1 MIYFSTK
8 TIKNIQHFLLIV
20 ISLNFFA
27 CTSSNN
33 NSIVENAD
41 IVIENA
47 EMQLT
52 FGNNGSAKSL
62 IHKPTGQ
69 ECLMQN
75 VNLPAFSI
83 TQDMPY
89 DNEIKLTY
97 PAKSKTFEAD
107 SLYREG
113 DNLIVSFELTDYE
126 AVVNL
131 NITDD
136 YIGFTLEGMRYKMA
150 AIGDKRKT
158 RIDEFVFLQMPIKNR
173 THFGEWLNVMWDD
186 NVAVNLLA
194 TDQFCRID
202 AQDRN
207 GYKIFQAG
215 GEREVKMEGIGA
227 ALITTAKD
235 KLMDRID
242 RVEHDFS
249 LPLGVESRRSKEY
262 KNSYYSVRGKLSPQ
276 NIDEHIAFAKQ
287 AGFRQFVI
295 YYMNFAKTMGHFLWR
310 DRFPN
315 GMEDL
320 KEMTRKIR
328 AAGMVPGFHIHYN
341 KATIDDPYVTPVP
354 DGRLNLRRIF
364 TLHKDLNKDATEI
377 LVEENPQ
384 GCTLEEGRRMLKIGT
399 EIISYENYTTEPP
412 YKFIDC
418 KRGVLK
424 TSPAKQ
430 KKCAIIGL
438 LDIDF
443 WPLFVRFNQNTNI
456 QNEVAERLAN
466 IIEECGF
473 RFIYYDGA
481 EDVNPPYWY
490 NVTKA
495 QLVVYN
501 ALKTKSIFAEGAQ
514 KSHYGWHLLTRGN
527 AFDTFRPEDIK
538 TATRRYP
545 IEAIKM
551 ISNDFSSIDFGWIK
565 MELPSNE
572 TIGIQPDM
580 IEYVTSRAFAW
591 NSIISIGGQPDLLE
605 KHPRTNDNLEVIR
618 RWEEVRANDILT
630 EKERESLKN
639 EMQEHILLIDKKGDF
654 ELQPYE
660 QIENVANG
668 NKNLRAFIFERN
680 NKTWVVYWHT
690 SGNGKVELS
699 VDAKKVKLFEELGK
713 DVSFQS
719 GNGKVTLP
727 VDNRR
732 YLEFNLTK
740 DQVLNLF
747 AKANLIE

>member
-1 MIYFSTK
+1 MKIIAAKIKKITPAILIILITLNILSCSNSVSNK
-8 TIKNIQHFLLIV
+8 TTSDKIV
-20 ISLNFFA
+20 
-27 CTSSNN
+27 
-33 NSIVENAD
+33 VENR
-41 IVIENA
+41 
-47 EMQLT
+47 EMRLV
-52 FGNNGSAKSL
+52 FGSNGKAVSL
-62 IHKPTGQ
+62 IHKNSGQ
-69 ECLMQN
+69 ECLVQDAN
-75 VNLPAFSI
+75 VTAFSI

-97 PAKSKTFEAD
+97 PAKPKTFSAD
-107 SLYREG
+107 TLYKEG
-113 DNLIVSFELTDYE
+113 DKLIVGFELTDYE
-126 AVVNL
+126 AVIDVK
-131 NITDD
+131 ITDD
-136 YIGFTLEGMRYKMA
+136 YIGFTLDKMRYKLA

-158 RIDEFVFLQMPIKNR
+158 RIDEFVFLQLPVKDR

-215 GEREVKMEGIGA
+215 GEREVRMEGVGA
-227 ALITTAKD
+227 ALITTAQD
-235 KLMDRID
+235 NLLDRINQ
-242 RVEHDFS
+242 VEHDFNM
-249 LPLGVESRRSKEY
+249 PLGVESRRCDEY
-262 KNSYYSVRGKLSPQ
+262 KYSYYSVRGELSPDK
-276 NIDEHIAFAKQ
+276 IDEHIAYAKQ

-295 YYMNFAKTMGHFLWR
+295 YYMNFAKSMGHFLWN

-341 KATIDDPYVTPVP
+341 KATINDPYVTPIP

-364 TLHKDLNKDATEI
+364 TLRKDLSKDATVI
-377 LVEENPQ
+377 LVEESPQ

-412 YKFIDC
+412 YKFTGC
-418 KRGVLK
+418 KRGALN
-424 TSPAKQ
+424 TTPSKQ
-430 KKCAIIGL
+430 KKCATIGL

-443 WPLFVRFNQNTNI
+443 WPIFVRFNQNTDI
-456 QNEVAERLAN
+456 QNEVAARLAN
-466 IIEECGF
+466 IIETCGF

-501 ALKTKSIFAEGAQ
+501 AMKTKSLFAEGAQ

-545 IEAIKM
+545 VEAIKM

-565 MELPSNE
+565 MELPGEE

-591 NSIISIGGQPDLLE
+591 NSIISIGGQLDLLK
-605 KHPRTNDNLEVIR
+605 KHPRTKDNLEVIR
-618 RWEEVRANDILT
+618 RWEEVRANNILT
-630 EKERESLKN
+630 ENEKESLKN
-639 EMQEHILLIDKKGDF
+639 EMQEHILLIDENGNF
-654 ELQPYE
+654 ELQPYK
-660 QIENVANG
+660 QIKEVAGG
-668 NKNLRAFIFERN
+668 NRNIRAFIFERK

-690 SGNGKVELS
+690 SDSAEIELPVNVENI
-699 VDAKKVKLFEELGK
+699 KLYKELGK
-713 DVSFQS
+713 DVPVQGS
-719 GNGKVTLP
+719 GDKVILPVNDRHYIEFDLPEQEVVTLF
-727 VDNRR
+727 
-732 YLEFNLTK
+732 EE
-740 DQVLNLF
+740 
-747 AKANLIE
+747 AKSV

>member
-1 MIYFSTK
+1 MRNFSAK
-8 TIKNIQHFLLIV
+8 TVKSKLYILMLA
-20 ISLNFFA
+20 ISLIFFY
-27 CTSSNN
+27 CTNKVA
-33 NSIVENAD
+33 VEKDND
-41 IVIENA
+41 VIIENA
-47 EMQLT
+47 EMRLII
-52 FGNNGSAKSL
+52 GSDGVAKSL
-62 IHKPTGQ
+62 IHKATGQ
-69 ECLMQN
+69 ECLMKG

-97 PAKSKTFEAD
+97 PAKPKTFNSD
-107 SLYREG
+107 TLYREG
-113 DNLIVSFELTDYE
+113 DNIVVGFELTDYE
-126 AVVNL
+126 AVISL
-131 NITDD
+131 NITDN
-136 YIGFTLEGMRYKMA
+136 YIGFSLEEMRYKMA

-158 RIDEFVFLQMPIKNR
+158 RIDEFVFLQLPIKDR

-186 NVAVNLLA
+186 EVAVNLLA
-194 TDQFCRID
+194 TDQYCRID
-202 AQDRN
+202 AQNRS

-215 GEREVKMEGIGA
+215 GVREVKMENVGA

-235 KLMDRID
+235 KLLDRID
-242 RVEHDFS
+242 KVEHDFNM
-249 LPLGVESRRSKEY
+249 PLGVESRRTEEY
-262 KNSYYSVRGKLSPQ
+262 KYSYYSVRGKLSPQ

-295 YYMNFAKTMGHFLWR
+295 YYMNFAKTTGHFLWR

-328 AAGMVPGFHIHYN
+328 AAGMVPGLHIHYN
-341 KATIDDPYVTPVP
+341 KATLNDSYVTPVP

-364 TLHKDLNKDATEI
+364 TLRKDLSKDATTI
-377 LVEENPQ
+377 IVQENPQ
-384 GCTLEEGRRMLKIGT
+384 GCTLEEGRRMLKMGT

-412 YKFIDC
+412 YQFLGC
-418 KRGVLK
+418 KRGDLN
-424 TSPAKQ
+424 TTPAKQ
-430 KKCAIIGL
+430 KKCAMLGL
-438 LDIDF
+438 LDVDS
-443 WPLFVRFNQNTNI
+443 WPIFVRFNQNTDI
-456 QNEVAERLAN
+456 QDEVATRLAN

-495 QLVVYN
+495 QMVVYD
-501 ALKTKSIFAEGAQ
+501 ALKTKSLFAEGAQ

-527 AFDTFRPEDIK
+527 AFDVFRPEDIK
-538 TATRRYP
+538 TATRLYP

-565 MELPSNE
+565 MELPGKE

-591 NSIISIGGQPDLLE
+591 NSIISIGGQLDLLE

-630 EKERESLKN
+630 EKEIESLKN
-639 EMQEHILLIDKKGDF
+639 EMQEHILLIDEKGEF

-660 QIENVANG
+660 QIMDVAGGDKNV
-668 NKNLRAFIFERN
+668 RAFIFERN

-690 SGNGKVELS
+690 SGEGEIELDIPAKQISLYKKLGSKIPVSENDNKV
-699 VDAKKVKLFEELGK
+699 V
-713 DVSFQS
+713 
-719 GNGKVTLP
+719 LP
-727 VDNRR
+727 VGDRR
-732 YLEFNLTK
+732 YIEFNLSK
-740 DQVLNLF
+740 EQVLNLF
-747 AKANLIE
+747 AKANLIK

>member
-1 MIYFSTK
+1 MRAIAGKIKKITPPFFIILITLNIFSCSNSVSNK
-8 TIKNIQHFLLIV
+8 TSGK
-20 ISLNFFA
+20 
-27 CTSSNN
+27 
-33 NSIVENAD
+33 
-41 IVIENA
+41 IVIENREMRLVFGSDGKA
-47 EMQLT
+47 E
-52 FGNNGSAKSL
+52 SL
-62 IHKPTGQ
+62 IHKASSQ
-69 ECLMQN
+69 ECLMRDAN
-75 VNLPAFSI
+75 VAAFSI
-83 TQDMPY
+83 IQDMPY

-97 PAKSKTFEAD
+97 PAKPKTFDAD
-107 SLYREG
+107 TLYREE
-113 DNLIVSFELTDYE
+113 NKLIVGFELTDYE
-126 AVVNL
+126 AVIDVK
-131 NITDD
+131 ITDD
-136 YIGFTLEGMRYKMA
+136 YIGFTLEKMRYKLA

-158 RIDEFVFLQMPIKNR
+158 RIDEFVFLQLPVKER
-173 THFGEWLNVMWDD
+173 VHFGEWLNVMWDD
-186 NVAVNLLA
+186 EVAVNLLA

-202 AQDRN
+202 AKDRN
-207 GYKIFQAG
+207 GYEIFQAG
-215 GEREVKMEGIGA
+215 GEREVKMEGVGA

-235 KLMDRID
+235 NLLDRID
-242 RVEHDFS
+242 RVEHDFN

-276 NIDEHIAFAKQ
+276 NIDEHIAYAKQ

-341 KATIDDPYVTPVP
+341 KATINDPYVTPVP

-364 TLHKDLNKDATEI
+364 TLREELSKTANTI
-377 LVEENPQ
+377 VVQENPQ
-384 GCTLEEGRRMLKIGT
+384 GCTLEEGRRRLKIGT

-412 YKFIDC
+412 YKFLGC
-418 KRGVLK
+418 KRGVLN
-424 TSPAKQ
+424 TTPATQ
-430 KKCAIIGL
+430 KKCTMLGL

-443 WPLFVRFNQNTNI
+443 WPIFARFNQNTDI

-545 IEAIKM
+545 VEAIKM

-565 MELPSNE
+565 MELPDEE

-591 NSIISIGGQPDLLE
+591 NSIISIGGQLDFLN
-605 KHPRTNDNLEVIR
+605 KHPRTDDNLEVIR

-630 EKERESLKN
+630 EKEKASLKN
-639 EMQEHILLIDKKGDF
+639 EMQEHILLIDENGDF
-654 ELQPYE
+654 ELQPYK
-660 QIENVANG
+660 QIKNVAGG
-668 NKNLRAFIFERN
+668 NRSIRAFIFGRK

-690 SGNGKVELS
+690 SGS
-699 VDAKKVKLFEELGK
+699 AKIE
-713 DVSFQS
+713 
-719 GNGKVTLP
+719 LP
-727 VDNRR
+727 VNAKNIKLYKKLGEEIPVQGNNNKVILPVNDRHYIEFDLPEQEVVNV
-732 YLEFNLTK
+732 LEGVKF
-740 DQVLNLF
+740 V
-747 AKANLIE
+747 

>member
-1 MIYFSTK
+1 MRSFSAK
-8 TIKNIQHFLLIV
+8 TVKSIQYILILA
-20 ISLNFFA
+20 ISLIFFY
-27 CTSSNN
+27 CTNKVA
-33 NSIVENAD
+33 VEKDND
-41 IVIENA
+41 VIIENA
-47 EMQLT
+47 EMRLV
-52 FGNNGSAKSL
+52 FSSNGTAKSL
-62 IHKPTGQ
+62 IHKATGQ
-69 ECLMQN
+69 ECLMKS

-97 PAKSKTFEAD
+97 PAKPKTFNSD

-113 DNLIVSFELTDYE
+113 DNIVVGFELTDYE
-126 AVVNL
+126 AVISL
-131 NITDD
+131 NITDN
-136 YIGFTLEGMRYKMA
+136 YIGFTLEEMRYKMA

-158 RIDEFVFLQMPIKNR
+158 RIDEFVFLQLPIKDR

-186 NVAVNLLA
+186 EVAVNLLA
-194 TDQFCRID
+194 TDQYCRID
-202 AQDRN
+202 AQDRS

-215 GEREVKMEGIGA
+215 GVREVKMENVGA

-235 KLMDRID
+235 KLLDRID
-242 RVEHDFS
+242 KVEHNFNM
-249 LPLGVESRRSKEY
+249 PLGVESRRTEEY

-295 YYMNFAKTMGHFLWR
+295 YYMNFAETMGHFLWR

-341 KATIDDPYVTPVP
+341 KATLNDSYVTPVP

-364 TLHKDLNKDATEI
+364 TLRKDLSKDATTI
-377 LVEENPQ
+377 IVQENPQ

-412 YKFIDC
+412 YQFLGC
-418 KRGVLK
+418 KRGALN
-424 TSPAKQ
+424 TTPAKQ
-430 KKCAIIGL
+430 KKCAMLGL
-438 LDIDF
+438 LDVDF
-443 WPLFVRFNQNTNI
+443 WPIFVRFNQNTDI
-456 QNEVAERLAN
+456 QDEVATRLAN

-495 QLVVYN
+495 QMVVYD
-501 ALKTKSIFAEGAQ
+501 ALKTKSLFAEGAQ

-527 AFDTFRPEDIK
+527 AFDVFRPEDIK

-565 MELPSNE
+565 MELPGKE

-591 NSIISIGGQPDLLE
+591 NSIISIGGQLDFLE

-630 EKERESLKN
+630 EKEIESLKN
-639 EMQEHILLIDKKGDF
+639 EMQEHILLIDEKGEF

-660 QIENVANG
+660 QIKNVAG
-668 NKNLRAFIFERN
+668 GDKNVRAFIFERN

-690 SGNGKVELS
+690 SGNGKLELKT
-699 VDAKKVKLFEELGK
+699 DANNVILYKSLGDEISFET
-713 DVSFQS
+713 D
-719 GNGKVTLP
+719 NGKVVVPL
-727 VDNRR
+727 DNRR
-732 YLEFNLTK
+732 YIKFDLPHKKVIE
-740 DQVLNLF
+740 LF
-747 AKANLIE
+747 REAKLI